1 MTLMMPVACAVSY
14 AVLEAAC
21 RVRAAYGPTR
31 VIWLIG
37 GSLVVGL
44 SIWAMHFVALLE
56 LRGPLP
62 LTEDPVTLGVAGLT
76 AVVAAAGALNH
87 VNRGPGGIPALAVS
101 GALKGF
107 ALIATYYT
115 TMAAPHV
122 PAAIAYAPGPFAWSI
137 ALAVGVSTAAL
148 WFAGRTRT
156 VAGRLGVA
164 AAMGAGLTLMHTV
177 AVHAG
182 HFVPDAL
189 WREEFRGAQVHALP
203 EAWLAPWVALATAGA
218 AALLAARAPLD
229 RRRETRAGRVAAG
242 DPLTGLANGTLL
254 RREIARALATGEHV
268 AVVHVRGDGLDAL
281 RHRLGARASEQLL
294 VRAGWRLVGAAGA
307 HGTAARLGGADYAV
321 LVHDAREAGVV
332 VGGTRER
339 LAVPVSLD
347 GVLVLLPVT
356 VAVAASRRGDSA
368 RTLLQR
374 AHRAAESAHRKP
386 LAPVAELARA

>member
-14 AVLEAAC
+14 AVLEAAS

-62 LTEDPVTLGVAGLT
+62 LTEDPVTLGVAALT

-87 VNRGPGGIPALAVS
+87 VNRGLGGIPALAVS

-107 ALIATYYT
+107 ALVATYYT
-115 TMAAPHV
+115 TMAALHV
-122 PAAIAYAPGPFAWSI
+122 PATIAYDAGPFAWSI
-137 ALAVGVSTAAL
+137 ALAVTVSTATL

-156 VAGRLGVA
+156 VAGRLAVA
-164 AAMGAGLTLMHTV
+164 VAMGGGLTLMHAV

-182 HFVPDAL
+182 RFVPDAL
-189 WREEFRGAQVHALP
+189 WREQFRGAQAHTLP
-203 EAWLAPWVALATAGA
+203 EAWLAPLGALAPGIAVALPAPAAT
-218 AALLAARAPLD
+218 LD
-229 RRRETRAGRVAAG
+229 RRREARAVRTPPG
-242 DPLTGLANGTLL
+242 DRLTGLANGSML
-254 RREIARALATGEHV
+254 RGDIALALSAGEHV
-268 AVVHVRGDGLDAL
+268 AVVHVRGEGLDAL
-281 RHRLGARASEQLL
+281 RHRLGARAAEQLL
-294 VRAGWRLVGAAGA
+294 VRAGWRLVGAAGPP
-307 HGTAARLGGADYAV
+307 GTPARLGGARYA
-321 LVHDAREAGVV
+321 LLAPDGRQAGA
-332 VGGTRER
+332 GADGTRDR
-339 LAVPVSLD
+339 LAVPVSVD

-356 VAVAASRRGDSA
+356 VAIAASRNGDTA
-368 RTLLQR
+368 RSLLHR
-374 AHRAAESAHRKP
+374 ARRAAEGAHRRP